1 MSLDND
7 NTEPAARADLDA
19 LSSMGKRPVDAG
31 NRIVPT
37 TVRELLDGLKTNWRV
52 VQHPPLDTIDQGM
65 ELGIAD
71 LLGLSVENLSKFL
84 LLEDAGGLLI
94 LLVAKGI
101 VRPDLRQVREVVGC
115 RRLHMASAATLRQC
129 LDTVPGRVSLLDL
142 VDHQDQVGTVVL
154 DGNLIAT
161 DQQTAL
167 PLGSDDVSVC
177 LPASCLPNLARKL
190 VSRVFILPE
199 S

>member
-1 MSLDND
+1 MNSGDSG
-7 NTEPAARADLDA
+7 TQPAARADRGVTGD
-19 LSSMGKRPVDAG
+19 MGQKSIGSGDRMVPVP
-31 NRIVPT
+31 VQ
-37 TVRELLDGLKTNWRV
+37 ELLDGLRIDWRV

-94 LLVAKGI
+94 LLVVRGI
-101 VRPDLRQVREVVGC
+101 RRPDLRQVREVVGC

-142 VDHQDQVGTVVL
+142 VDRQGQVDTVVL
-154 DGNLIAT
+154 DGNLTAT
-161 DQQTAL
+161 DEQTAL
-167 PLGSDDVSVC
+167 PLGSDEVSVC
-177 LPASCLPNLARKL
+177 LPGSCLPDLARKL
-190 VSRVFILPE
+190 ASQVFILPE

>member
-1 MSLDND
+1 MRPGDD
-7 NTEPAARADLDA
+7 NTEPAARADLGTPNGIDE
-19 LSSMGKRPVDAG
+19 RPLGSGDRMIPLPVY
-31 NRIVPT
+31 
-37 TVRELLDGLKTNWRV
+37 ELLDGLRTDWSV

-94 LLVAKGI
+94 LLVSKGI

-142 VDHQDQVGTVVL
+142 AGHRGQVDTVVL
-154 DGNLIAT
+154 DGSLTAT
-161 DQQTAL
+161 DEQTAL

-177 LPASCLPNLARKL
+177 LPGSCLPDLARKL
-190 VSRVFILPE
+190 VSRVLILPE
-199 S
+199 G

>member
-1 MSLDND
+1 MDK
-7 NTEPAARADLDA
+7 R
-19 LSSMGKRPVDAG
+19 SSDSGDRM
-31 NRIVPT
+31 VPLP
-37 TVRELLDGLKTNWRV
+37 VRELLDGLRTNWRV

-94 LLVAKGI
+94 LLVARGI
-101 VRPDLRQVREVVGC
+101 RRPDLRQVRAVVGC
-115 RRLHMASAATLRQC
+115 RRLHMASAATLSEC
-129 LDTVPGRVSLLDL
+129 LGTVPGRVSLLDL
-142 VDHQDQVGTVVL
+142 VGHRGQVNTVVL
-154 DGNLIAT
+154 DGNLTAT
-161 DQQTAL
+161 DEQTAL

-177 LPASCLPNLARKL
+177 LPGSCLPDLARKL
-190 VSRVFILPE
+190 ASQVFILPE

>member
-1 MSLDND
+1 MSPDND
-7 NTEPAARADLDA
+7 NTEPAARADLGA

-37 TVRELLDGLKTNWRV
+37 TVRELLGGLKTNWRV

-142 VDHQDQVGTVVL
+142 VDHQDQVDTVVL

-177 LPASCLPNLARKL
+177 LPASCLPDLARKL

>member
-1 MSLDND
+1 MGPGNGGTD
-7 NTEPAARADLDA
+7 PAARAGLDA
-19 LSSMGKRPVDAG
+19 SAG
-31 NRIVPT
+31 MDKGSLGSGDRMVPQP
-37 TVRELLDGLKTNWRV
+37 VRELLDGLRTNWRV
-52 VQHPPLDTIDQGM
+52 AQHPPLDTIDQGM

-71 LLGLSVENLSKFL
+71 LLGLSIENLSKFL

-101 VRPDLRQVREVVGC
+101 ERPDLRQVRAVVGC

-142 VDHQDQVGTVVL
+142 VGHRGQVDTVVL
-154 DGNLIAT
+154 DGNLTAT
-161 DQQTAL
+161 DEQTAL

-177 LPASCLPNLARKL
+177 LPGSCLPDLVRKL
-190 VSRVFILPE
+190 VSRVFILSE

>member
-1 MSLDND
+1 MRPGDDSTD
-7 NTEPAARADLDA
+7 PAARADRGATDD
-19 LSSMGKRPVDAG
+19 MGQKSIGSGDRM
-31 NRIVPT
+31 VPAS
-37 TVRELLDGLKTNWRV
+37 VRELLDGVRTSWRV

-71 LLGLSVENLSKFL
+71 ILGLSVENLSKFL

-94 LLVAKGI
+94 LLMAKGI
-101 VRPDLRQVREVVGC
+101 TRPDLRQVREVVGC
-115 RRLHMASAATLRQC
+115 RRLHMASVATLRQC

-142 VDHQDQVGTVVL
+142 VDHQGQVNIVVL
-154 DGNLIAT
+154 DGNLTAT

-177 LPASCLPNLARKL
+177 LPGSCLPNLARKL
-190 VSRVFILPE
+190 VTRVFILAE

>member
-1 MSLDND
+1 MSLDDD
-7 NTEPAARADLDA
+7 NAEPAARADPGA

-31 NRIVPT
+31 NRSVPP

-52 VQHPPLDTIDQGM
+52 VQHPPLDTIYQGM

>member
-1 MSLDND
+1 
-7 NTEPAARADLDA
+7 
-19 LSSMGKRPVDAG
+19 MGKRPVDAG

-37 TVRELLDGLKTNWRV
+37 TVRELLGGLKTNWRV

-142 VDHQDQVGTVVL
+142 VDHQDQVDTVVL

-177 LPASCLPNLARKL
+177 LPASCLPDLARKL

>member
-1 MSLDND
+1 
-7 NTEPAARADLDA
+7 
-19 LSSMGKRPVDAG
+19 
-31 NRIVPT
+31 
-37 TVRELLDGLKTNWRV
+37 
-52 VQHPPLDTIDQGM
+52 
-65 ELGIAD
+65 
-71 LLGLSVENLSKFL
+71 
-84 LLEDAGGLLI
+84 
-94 LLVAKGI
+94 
-101 VRPDLRQVREVVGC
+101 
-115 RRLHMASAATLRQC
+115 MASAATLHQC

>member
-1 MSLDND
+1 MRPGNGSTD
-7 NTEPAARADLDA
+7 PAARAELDA
-19 LSSMGKRPVDAG
+19 SAG
-31 NRIVPT
+31 MDKGSLGSGDRMVPQP
-37 TVRELLDGLKTNWRV
+37 VRELLDGLRTNWRV

-142 VDHQDQVGTVVL
+142 AGHRGQVDTVVL
-154 DGNLIAT
+154 DGSLTAT
-161 DQQTAL
+161 DEQTAL

-177 LPASCLPNLARKL
+177 LPGSCLPDLARKL
-190 VSRVFILPE
+190 VSRVFILPG

>member
-7 NTEPAARADLDA
+7 NAEPATRADLDA

-71 LLGLSVENLSKFL
+71 LLGLSVENLSMSL

-115 RRLHMASAATLRQC
+115 RRLHMASAATLHQC

-142 VDHQDQVGTVVL
+142 VDHQGQVDTVVL

>member
-7 NTEPAARADLDA
+7 NAEPAARADLDA

-101 VRPDLRQVREVVGC
+101 VRPDLHQVREVVGC
-115 RRLHMASAATLRQC
+115 RRLHMASAATLHQC

-142 VDHQDQVGTVVL
+142 VDHQGQVDTVVL
-154 DGNLIAT
+154 DGNLTAT

-177 LPASCLPNLARKL
+177 LPASCLPDLARKL
-190 VSRVFILPE
+190 ASRVFILPE

>member
-1 MSLDND
+1 MRPGNGSTD
-7 NTEPAARADLDA
+7 PAARAELDA
-19 LSSMGKRPVDAG
+19 SAGMDKGSLGSGDRMVPQPVRA
-31 NRIVPT
+31 
-37 TVRELLDGLKTNWRV
+37 LLDGLRTDWRV
-52 VQHPPLDTIDQGM
+52 AQHPPLDTIDQGM

-71 LLGLSVENLSKFL
+71 LLGLSIENLSKFL

-101 VRPDLRQVREVVGC
+101 ERPDLRQVRAVVRC

-142 VDHQDQVGTVVL
+142 VGHRGQVDTVVL
-154 DGNLIAT
+154 DGNLTAT
-161 DQQTAL
+161 DEQTAL

-177 LPASCLPNLARKL
+177 LPGSCLPDLARKL
-190 VSRVFILPE
+190 ASQVLILSE

>member
-1 MSLDND
+1 MSPDND
-7 NTEPAARADLDA
+7 NTEPAARADLGA

-37 TVRELLDGLKTNWRV
+37 TVRELLGGLKTNWRV

>member
-1 MSLDND
+1 MRPGNGSTD
-7 NTEPAARADLDA
+7 PAARAELDA
-19 LSSMGKRPVDAG
+19 SAG
-31 NRIVPT
+31 MDKGSLGSGDRMVPQP
-37 TVRELLDGLKTNWRV
+37 VRELLDGLRTNWRV
-52 VQHPPLDTIDQGM
+52 AQHPPLDTIDQGM

-71 LLGLSVENLSKFL
+71 LLGLSIENLSKFL

-101 VRPDLRQVREVVGC
+101 ERPDLRQVRAVVGC

-142 VDHQDQVGTVVL
+142 VGHRGQVDTVVL
-154 DGNLIAT
+154 DGNLTAT
-161 DQQTAL
+161 DEQTAL

-177 LPASCLPNLARKL
+177 LPGSCLPDLVRTL
-190 VSRVFILPE
+190 VSRVFILSE

>member
-1 MSLDND
+1 MKPGNGSTD
-7 NTEPAARADLDA
+7 PAARAELDA
-19 LSSMGKRPVDAG
+19 SAG
-31 NRIVPT
+31 MDKGSLGSGDRMVPQP
-37 TVRELLDGLKTNWRV
+37 VRELLDSLRTNWRV
-52 VQHPPLDTIDQGM
+52 AQHPPLDTIDQGM

-71 LLGLSVENLSKFL
+71 LLGLSIENLSKFL

-101 VRPDLRQVREVVGC
+101 ERPDLRQVRAVVGC

-142 VDHQDQVGTVVL
+142 VGHRGQVDTVVL
-154 DGNLIAT
+154 DGNLTAT
-161 DQQTAL
+161 DEQTAL

-177 LPASCLPNLARKL
+177 LPGSCLPDLVRKL
-190 VSRVFILPE
+190 VSRVFILSE

>member
-1 MSLDND
+1 MNSGDSG
-7 NTEPAARADLDA
+7 TQPAARADRGVTGD
-19 LSSMGKRPVDAG
+19 MGQKSIGSGDRMVPVP
-31 NRIVPT
+31 VQ
-37 TVRELLDGLKTNWRV
+37 ELLDGLRIDWRV

-71 LLGLSVENLSKFL
+71 LLGLSAENLSKFL

-94 LLVAKGI
+94 LLVVRGI
-101 VRPDLRQVREVVGC
+101 RRPDLRQVREVVGC

-142 VDHQDQVGTVVL
+142 VDRRGQVDTVVL
-154 DGNLIAT
+154 DSNLTAT
-161 DQQTAL
+161 DEQTAL
-167 PLGSDDVSVC
+167 PLGSDEVSVC
-177 LPASCLPNLARKL
+177 LPGSCLPDLARKL
-190 VSRVFILPE
+190 ASQVFILPE

>member
-1 MSLDND
+1 MRPGNGSTD
-7 NTEPAARADLDA
+7 PAARAELDA
-19 LSSMGKRPVDAG
+19 SAGMDKGSLGSGDRMVPQPVRA
-31 NRIVPT
+31 
-37 TVRELLDGLKTNWRV
+37 LLDGLRTNWRV
-52 VQHPPLDTIDQGM
+52 AQHPPLDTIDQGM

-71 LLGLSVENLSKFL
+71 LLGLSIENLSKFL

-101 VRPDLRQVREVVGC
+101 ERPDLRQVRAVVGC

-142 VDHQDQVGTVVL
+142 VDRQGQVDTVVL
-154 DGNLIAT
+154 DGNLTAT
-161 DQQTAL
+161 DEQTAL
-167 PLGSDDVSVC
+167 PLGSDEVSVC
-177 LPASCLPNLARKL
+177 LPGSCLPDLARKL
-190 VSRVFILPE
+190 ASQVFILPE

>member
-1 MSLDND
+1 
-7 NTEPAARADLDA
+7 
-19 LSSMGKRPVDAG
+19 MGQKSIGSGDRMVPVP
-31 NRIVPT
+31 VQ
-37 TVRELLDGLKTNWRV
+37 ELLDGLRIDWRV

-94 LLVAKGI
+94 LLVVRGI
-101 VRPDLRQVREVVGC
+101 RRPDLRQVREVVGC

-142 VDHQDQVGTVVL
+142 VDRQGQVDTVVL
-154 DGNLIAT
+154 DGNLTAT
-161 DQQTAL
+161 DEQTAL
-167 PLGSDDVSVC
+167 PLGSDEVSVC
-177 LPASCLPNLARKL
+177 LPGSCLPDLARKL
-190 VSRVFILPE
+190 ASQVFILPE

>member
-1 MSLDND
+1 MRPGNGSADPAVGAEFDASAGMDKGSLGSGD
-7 NTEPAARADLDA
+7 R
-19 LSSMGKRPVDAG
+19 M
-31 NRIVPT
+31 VPLP
-37 TVRELLDGLKTNWRV
+37 VRELLDGLRTNWRV

-94 LLVAKGI
+94 LLVARGI
-101 VRPDLRQVREVVGC
+101 RRPDLRQVRAVVGC
-115 RRLHMASAATLRQC
+115 RRLHMASAATLSEC
-129 LDTVPGRVSLLDL
+129 LGTVPGRVSLLDL
-142 VDHQDQVGTVVL
+142 VGHRGQVNTVVL
-154 DGNLIAT
+154 DGNLTAT
-161 DQQTAL
+161 DEQTAL

-177 LPASCLPNLARKL
+177 LPGSCLPDLARKL
-190 VSRVFILPE
+190 ASQVFILPE

>member
-1 MSLDND
+1 MRPGDDS
-7 NTEPAARADLDA
+7 TEPAAREDHGVAGD
-19 LSSMGKRPVDAG
+19 MGQKSIGSGDMM
-31 NRIVPT
+31 VPAS
-37 TVRELLDGLKTNWRV
+37 VRQLLDGLRTNWRV
-52 VQHPPLDTIDQGM
+52 VQHPPLDTIDQGR

-84 LLEDAGGLLI
+84 LLEDVGGLLV

-101 VRPDLRQVREVVGC
+101 TRPDLRQVREVVGC

-142 VDHQDQVGTVVL
+142 VDHQGQVNIVVL
-154 DGNLIAT
+154 DGNLTAT

-167 PLGSDDVSVC
+167 PLGSDDVSIC
-177 LPASCLPNLARKL
+177 LPGSCLPNLAWKL
-190 VSRVFILPE
+190 VPRVFILPE

>member
-1 MSLDND
+1 MTG
-7 NTEPAARADLDA
+7 TEPAAADLGVLDDMGKK
-19 LSSMGKRPVDAG
+19 SMGSG
-31 NRIVPT
+31 NRMVPLS
-37 TVRELLDGLKTNWRV
+37 VREHLDGLGTNWRV

-94 LLVAKGI
+94 LLVAQGI
-101 VRPDLRQVREVVGC
+101 RRPDLRQVREVVGC
-115 RRLHMASAATLRQC
+115 RRLHMAPAATLRQR

-142 VDHQDQVGTVVL
+142 VDYRGQVDTVVL
-154 DGNLIAT
+154 DGNLVAT

-167 PLGSDDVSVC
+167 PLGSDEVSVC
-177 LPASCLPNLARKL
+177 LSGSCLPDLARQL
-190 VSRVFILPE
+190 ASQVLILPE

>member
-7 NTEPAARADLDA
+7 NAEPAARADLGA
-19 LSSMGKRPVDAG
+19 LSSMGKRPVNAG

-37 TVRELLDGLKTNWRV
+37 TVRDLLDGLKTNWRV

-94 LLVAKGI
+94 ILLVSKGI

-115 RRLHMASAATLRQC
+115 RRLHVAPAATLRQR
-129 LDTVPGRVSLLDL
+129 LDTVPGRVSL
-142 VDHQDQVGTVVL
+142 
-154 DGNLIAT
+154 
-161 DQQTAL
+161 
-167 PLGSDDVSVC
+167 PE
-177 LPASCLPNLARKL
+177 LARKL
-190 VSRVFILPE
+190 ASRVFILPE

>member
-1 MSLDND
+1 MRPGNGSTD
-7 NTEPAARADLDA
+7 PAARVDLGA
-19 LSSMGKRPVDAG
+19 PVGMDKKPLDSG
-31 NRIVPT
+31 DRMVPQP
-37 TVRELLDGLKTNWRV
+37 VRELLDGLRTNWRV
-52 VQHPPLDTIDQGM
+52 AQHPPLDTIDQGM

-71 LLGLSVENLSKFL
+71 LLGLSIENLSKFL

-101 VRPDLRQVREVVGC
+101 ERPDLRQVRAVVGC

-142 VDHQDQVGTVVL
+142 VGHRGQVDTVVL
-154 DGNLIAT
+154 DGNLTAT
-161 DQQTAL
+161 DEQTAL
-167 PLGSDDVSVC
+167 PLGSDYVSVC
-177 LPASCLPNLARKL
+177 LPGSCLADLARKL
-190 VSRVFILPE
+190 VSRVFIMSE

>member
-1 MSLDND
+1 MRPGNGSTD
-7 NTEPAARADLDA
+7 PAARAELDA
-19 LSSMGKRPVDAG
+19 SAGMDKGSLGSGDRMVPQPVRA
-31 NRIVPT
+31 
-37 TVRELLDGLKTNWRV
+37 LLDGLRTNWRV
-52 VQHPPLDTIDQGM
+52 AQHSPLDTIDQGM

-71 LLGLSVENLSKFL
+71 LLGLSIENLSKFL

-101 VRPDLRQVREVVGC
+101 ERPDLRQVRAVVGC

-142 VDHQDQVGTVVL
+142 VGHRGQVDTVVL
-154 DGNLIAT
+154 DGNLTAT
-161 DQQTAL
+161 DEQTAL

-177 LPASCLPNLARKL
+177 LPGSCLPDLVRKL
-190 VSRVFILPE
+190 VSRVFILSE

>member
-1 MSLDND
+1 MGPGNGSTD
-7 NTEPAARADLDA
+7 PAARAELDA
-19 LSSMGKRPVDAG
+19 SAG
-31 NRIVPT
+31 MDKGSLGSGDRMVPQP
-37 TVRELLDGLKTNWRV
+37 VRELLDGLRTNWRV
-52 VQHPPLDTIDQGM
+52 AQHPPLDTIDQGM

-71 LLGLSVENLSKFL
+71 LLGISIENLSKFL

-101 VRPDLRQVREVVGC
+101 ERPDLRQVREVVGC

-142 VDHQDQVGTVVL
+142 VGHRGQVDTVVL
-154 DGNLIAT
+154 DGNLTAT
-161 DQQTAL
+161 DEQTAL

-177 LPASCLPNLARKL
+177 LPGSCLPDLVRKL
-190 VSRVFILPE
+190 VSRVFILSE

>member
-7 NTEPAARADLDA
+7 NAEPAARADLDA
-19 LSSMGKRPVDAG
+19 LSSMGKRPVDAV
-31 NRIVPT
+31 NRIVPMAM
-37 TVRELLDGLKTNWRV
+37 RELLHGLRTNWRV

-94 LLVAKGI
+94 LLVSKGI
-101 VRPDLRQVREVVGC
+101 VRPDLHQVREVVGC
-115 RRLHMASAATLRQC
+115 RRLHMASAATLHQC

-142 VDHQDQVGTVVL
+142 LDHQGQVDTVVL